1 MKFSILGSCITRD
14 VFRECSLDVLV
25 GNYRARTS
33 IHSIVSRVAADTS
46 QLILPESN
54 FQQKMVIADFEK
66 HSIGTIDCDYL
77 IIDLID
83 ERFELITN
91 FGSLVTLSNE
101 LRDNNKI
108 KTINKYIE
116 RGTEEEYQ
124 LWRYS
129 VKQLAL
135 NINIP
140 VILHKSRLAS
150 KLNKKNE
157 HIFIDNKY
165 IDKLNQRMRRYE
177 EIIYQEM
184 EIFGTIDVDE
194 KLLISDIDHVWGYS
208 PYHYI
213 PEYYIE
219 AKNQLFRICQ
229 IDPRAKLNENEY
241 FIENSYD
248 NDVISSDLLTKNDN
262 ILIACYLFL
271 DGELAQKEW
280 YSEKQNYTFQIDKNK
295 FSYFSTTFFIK
306 NRFNEKL
313 ILESKKVELS

>member
-1 MKFSILGSCITRD
+1 MRFSILGSCITRD
-14 VFRECSLDVLV
+14 IFRECSLDILV
-25 GNYRARTS
+25 ENYRARTS
-33 IHSIVSRVAADTS
+33 IHSIASKVAADTS
-46 QLILPESN
+46 KLNLPESK

-66 HSIGTIDCDYL
+66 HSIDTIDCDYL

-91 FGSLVTLSNE
+91 FGSLVTFSNG

-116 RGTEEEYQ
+116 RGTEEEYL
-124 LWRYS
+124 LWRDC
-129 VKQLAL
+129 VKKLAL
-135 NINIP
+135 SINIP
-140 VILHKSRLAS
+140 VILHQSRLAS
-150 KLNKKNE
+150 KLNEKNE

-165 IDKLNQRMRRYE
+165 IENLNERMRRYE

-194 KLLISDIDHVWGYS
+194 KLLISDINHVWGYS

-229 IDPRAKLNENEY
+229 IDSRVELNENEY
-241 FIENSYD
+241 VIQNSFDREIIYS
-248 NDVISSDLLTKNDN
+248 NLLTKNDN
-262 ILIACYLFL
+262 ILIACYLFVN
-271 DGELAQKEW
+271 GEVVEKEW
-280 YSEKQNYTFQIDKNK
+280 YSEKRNYKFILDKSKVNN
-295 FSYFSTTFFIK
+295 FSTTFFIK
-306 NRFNEKL
+306 NGYNERL
-313 ILESKKVELS
+313 VIESETVELS